1 MNFLNNYCLGAAVA
15 IVLFDTTK
23 SSSLEK
29 AEKILK
35 SIENAEIPIKIL
47 LCNKMDL
54 LNTKQNITN
63 PVVHQDAKTLAANH
77 GCIFMTCS
85 STAVNFV
92 NDVLKQVMDDIY
104 KHIGTNLEL
113 RNLIGKNISVGKKLF
128 DHPNFLQSLKD
139 AQYFKD

>member
-1 MNFLNNYCLGAAVA
+1 
-15 IVLFDTTK
+15 
-23 SSSLEK
+23 
-29 AEKILK
+29 
-35 SIENAEIPIKIL
+35 
-47 LCNKMDL
+47 
-54 LNTKQNITN
+54 
-63 PVVHQDAKTLAANH
+63 
-77 GCIFMTCS
+77 MTCN

>member
-1 MNFLNNYCLGAAVA
+1 MA

-35 SIENAEIPIKIL
+35 AIENAEIPIKVL

-54 LNTKQNITN
+54 LNSKQNIAN

-77 GCIFMTCS
+77 SCAFMTCT